1 MLPLYVDFGAK
12 VCEWTLM
19 TAWRTRLTNLPAQ
32 MDEVDVVGVLFVIGD
47 GVVQDVMSL
56 LGVGGIDDAEAR

>member
-1 MLPLYVDFGAK
+1 
-12 VCEWTLM
+12 M